1 MAKRGNSKSRTPD
14 AGGGKYVELVH
25 RYGLDDPEPQGSEP
39 PATQELAM
47 DRLRAGNAHFATFMN
62 NCRKSIA
69 RQPVVIPCDKTEVG
83 LGEHDLYG
91 RPKQSPFALVLGCSD
106 AREPAEILFGQGF
119 DDLFTVR
126 VAGNVLGDECV
137 GSVIYAL
144 DKFAPISNSSA
155 AGGLKLI
162 LVVGHRNCG
171 AVHAAVEAHEDDPSS
186 LLERVSS
193 TPHPLAAIV
202 ARIAPVVTVSA
213 WAIDSSYGPG
223 SSRDKKHTEVLSEI
237 AAYLNAALGAYE
249 LSRIVKARFPRDS
262 PPPVA
267 VRFGVY
273 DLSND
278 FVQGGPPPY
287 ASTTSQP
294 KNSFGEPPVSPRW
307 FPRAA
312 EKIARSFAKK
322 FPNGDGDMK
331 RGGYTF
337 SAWHR
342 MAAERE
348 QRHAL

>member
-1 MAKRGNSKSRTPD
+1 MAKRSSWESPTANAP
-14 AGGGKYVELVH
+14 GGKHVDLVH
-25 RYGLDDPEPQGSEP
+25 RYGLDDPEPRGSEH
-39 PATQELAM
+39 PANPEQALNRM
-47 DRLRAGNAHFATFMN
+47 RAGNVHFATFMH
-62 NCRKSIA
+62 NCRQSIA
-69 RQPVVIPCDKTEVG
+69 RQPVVIPCDKNEVG
-83 LGEHDLYG
+83 LGEHDPYG

-144 DKFAPISNSSA
+144 DKFAPISSA
-155 AGGLKLI
+155 RTAGSLKLI

-186 LLERVSS
+186 LLERVGS

-213 WAIDSSYGPG
+213 WAIDGSYGQG

-237 AAYLNAALGAYE
+237 AVYLNAALGAYE
-249 LSRIVKARFPRDS
+249 LARIVKARFPRDS
-262 PPPVA
+262 SPSVA
-267 VRFGVY
+267 VRFGVF
-273 DLSND
+273 DVSND

-287 ASTTSQP
+287 ANVSSQP
-294 KNSFGEPPVSPRW
+294 KNSFGEAPASPRW

-312 EKIARSFAKK
+312 EKIARSFAKE
-322 FPNGDGDMK
+322 FPDGDEDMK
-331 RGGYTF
+331 KAGYTF

-342 MAAERE
+342 MSAEKE
-348 QRHAL
+348 QGRPS

>member
-1 MAKRGNSKSRTPD
+1 MAKRSSLQAATPES
-14 AGGGKYVELVH
+14 AVGEYIELVH
-25 RYGLDDPEPQGSEP
+25 RYGPDDPEPQGSEH
-39 PATQELAM
+39 PASPELAM
-47 DRLRAGNAHFATFMN
+47 DRLRAGNVHFATFMS
-62 NCRKSIA
+62 NCRRSIA
-69 RQPVVIPCDKTEVG
+69 QQPVVIPCDKTEVG
-83 LGEHDLYG
+83 LGEHDTYG
-91 RPKQSPFALVLGCSD
+91 RPKQSPFALILGCSD

-126 VAGNVLGDECV
+126 VAGNVLGAECV

-144 DKFAPISNSSA
+144 DKFAPASKSSA
-155 AGGLKLI
+155 AGSLKLI

-171 AVHAAVEAHEDDPSS
+171 AVHSGVEAHDDDPSS
-186 LLERVSS
+186 LLERVGS

-237 AAYLNAALGAYE
+237 AVYLNAAWGAYE
-249 LSRIVKARFPRDS
+249 LARIVNSRFPEDP

-267 VRFGVY
+267 VRFGVF
-273 DLSND
+273 DVSSD

-287 ASTTSQP
+287 PSTTSQP
-294 KNSFGEPPVSPRW
+294 NNAFGEPPVSPRW

-312 EKIARSFAKK
+312 EKIARSFHKK
-322 FPNGDGDMK
+322 FPRGDEDMK
-331 RGGYTF
+331 RSGYTF

-342 MAAERE
+342 LSADRG
-348 QRHAL
+348 

>member
-1 MAKRGNSKSRTPD
+1 MAKRGSLKSPMSDTP
-14 AGGGKYVELVH
+14 GGEYVELVH
-25 RYGLDDPEPQGSEP
+25 RYGLDDPEPEGSQL

-47 DRLRAGNAHFATFMN
+47 ERLRAGNAQFATFMN
-62 NCRKSIA
+62 NCRRSIA
-69 RQPVVIPCDKTEVG
+69 QRPVVIPCDKTEVG
-83 LGEHDLYG
+83 LGEHDPYG
-91 RPKQSPFALVLGCSD
+91 RPKQSPFALILGCSD
-106 AREPAEILFGQGF
+106 AREPVEILFGQGF
-119 DDLFTVR
+119 DDMFTVR

-155 AGGLKLI
+155 AGSLKLI
-162 LVVGHRNCG
+162 LVIGHRNCG
-171 AVHAAVEAHEDDPSS
+171 AVHAAVEAHEDDPST
-186 LLERVSS
+186 LLERVGS

-213 WAIDSSYGPG
+213 WAIEGSYGQG

-237 AAYLNAALGAYE
+237 AVYLNAALGAFE
-249 LSRIVKARFPRDS
+249 LSRIVKARCPRDS
-262 PPPVA
+262 PLPVA
-267 VRFGVY
+267 VRFGVF

-294 KNSFGEPPVSPRW
+294 RNSFGEPPVSPRW

-322 FPNGDGDMK
+322 FPDGDEDMK
-331 RGGYTF
+331 RSGYTH

-342 MAAERE
+342 MSAEKE
-348 QRHAL
+348 QKQAF

>member
-1 MAKRGNSKSRTPD
+1 MAKRSSLQSPEPD
-14 AGGGKYVELVH
+14 APAAKHVELVH
-25 RYGLDDPEPQGSEP
+25 RFGLDDPEPQGSEP
-39 PATQELAM
+39 PATRELAM

-69 RQPVVIPCDKTEVG
+69 QQPVVIPCDKTEVG
-83 LGEHDLYG
+83 LGEHDPYG

-144 DKFAPISNSSA
+144 DKFAPVGNSSA
-155 AGGLKLI
+155 VGSLKLI

-186 LLERVSS
+186 ILERVSS

-237 AAYLNAALGAYE
+237 AVYLNAALGASE
-249 LSRIVKARFPRDS
+249 LSRIVKARFPTDS

-267 VRFGVY
+267 VRFGVF
-273 DLSND
+273 DVSND
-278 FVQGGPPPY
+278 FVQGEPPPY

-294 KNSFGEPPVSPRW
+294 KNSFGEPPVSPAW

-322 FPNGDGDMK
+322 YPNGDEDMK
-331 RGGYTF
+331 RRGYTF

-342 MAAERE
+342 MLSKWE